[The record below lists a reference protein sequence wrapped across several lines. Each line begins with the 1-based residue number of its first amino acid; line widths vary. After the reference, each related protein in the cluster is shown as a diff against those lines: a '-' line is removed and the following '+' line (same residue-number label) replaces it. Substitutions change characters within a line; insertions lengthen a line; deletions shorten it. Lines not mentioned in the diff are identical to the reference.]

1 MIPIKD
7 EEILFDLADL
17 FKVFGD
23 STRLRIMNVLFSGST
38 SVGEIAEVLDMS
50 QSAISHQLKS
60 LKGNNLVSSK
70 RSGRS
75 MYYELADDHVKTIF
89 NTGLEHIK
97 E

>member
-1 MIPIKD
+1 MINIKD

-23 STRLRIMNVLFSGST
+23 STRLRIMNVLFNGPT
-38 SVGEIAEVLDMS
+38 SVGEIAEILDMS

-70 RSGRS
+70 RSGKS
-75 MYYELADDHVKTIF
+75 IYYELADDHVKTIF
-89 NTGLEHIK
+89 KTGLEHIK

>member
-1 MIPIKD
+1 MTYIKND
-7 EEILFDLADL
+7 EILFDLADL

-23 STRLRIMNVLFSGST
+23 STRFRIMNVLFSGPT
-38 SVGEIAEVLDMS
+38 SVGEIAEILDMS

-60 LKGNNLVSSK
+60 LKDNNLVRSK
-70 RSGRS
+70 RSDKS

-89 NTGLEHIK
+89 MTGLEHIK

>member
-1 MIPIKD
+1 MITIKD

-23 STRLRIMNVLFSGST
+23 STRIRIMNVLFSGST
-38 SVGEIAEVLDMS
+38 SVGEIAEILDMS

-60 LKGNNLVSSK
+60 LKDNNLVSSK
-70 RSGRS
+70 RSGKS
-75 MYYELADDHVKTIF
+75 IYYELADDHVKTIF
-89 NTGLEHIK
+89 MTGLEHIK

>member
-1 MIPIKD
+1 MITIKD

-17 FKVFGD
+17 FKVFSD
-23 STRLRIMNVLFSGST
+23 STRIRIMNVLFSGPT

-70 RSGRS
+70 RSGKS

-89 NTGLEHIK
+89 KTGLEHIK

>member
-1 MIPIKD
+1 MITIED

-23 STRLRIMNVLFSGST
+23 STRLRIMNVLFSGPT
-38 SVGEIAEVLDMS
+38 CVCEIAEVLDMS

-60 LKGNNLVSSK
+60 LKDNNLVSSK

-89 NTGLEHIK
+89 KTGLEHIK

>member
-1 MIPIKD
+1 
-7 EEILFDLADL
+7 
-17 FKVFGD
+17 
-23 STRLRIMNVLFSGST
+23 MNVLFSGPT
-38 SVGEIAEVLDMS
+38 SVGEIAEILDMS

-89 NTGLEHIK
+89 MTGLEHIK

>member
-1 MIPIKD
+1 MITIKD

-23 STRLRIMNVLFSGST
+23 STRLRIMNVLFSGPT
-38 SVGEIAEVLDMS
+38 SVGEIAEILDMS

-60 LKGNNLVSSK
+60 LKDNNLVSSK

-75 MYYELADDHVKTIF
+75 VYYELADDHVKTIF
-89 NTGLEHIK
+89 KTGLEHIK

>member
-1 MIPIKD
+1 MITIKD

-23 STRLRIMNVLFSGST
+23 STRFRIMNVLFNGPT
-38 SVGEIAEVLDMS
+38 SVGEIAQALDMS

-60 LKGNNLVSSK
+60 LKDNNLVRSK
-70 RSGRS
+70 RSDKS

-89 NTGLEHIK
+89 MTGLEHIK

>member
-1 MIPIKD
+1 MLTIKD
-7 EEILFDLADL
+7 DEILFDLADL

-23 STRLRIMNVLFSGST
+23 STRLRIMNVLFGGPT
-38 SVGEIAEVLDMS
+38 SVGEIAEALDMS

-60 LKGNNLVSSK
+60 LKDNNLVRSK
-70 RSGRS
+70 RSGKA

-89 NTGLEHIK
+89 ETGIEHIK